1 MMMKKALLLTDIQ
14 EDFLGNLGNLDYI
27 AGLCQK
33 YLNEEGNQ
41 YDLILLTTW
50 KHEENEGQD
59 TLLIS
64 HPKAK
69 VVEKRTYSAFNEEVK
84 RLLEEQQIEL
94 VHLGGMDAEMA
105 VLATMYGLLDN
116 GYKVQILEPL
126 LASYHARNWEATTI
140 AKHVLGDENVL
151 RKGGDRVWV

>member
-1 MMMKKALLLTDIQ
+1 MAMKKALLLTDVQ

-27 AGLCQK
+27 AELCQK
-33 YLNEEGNQ
+33 YMDAEGNN
-41 YDLILLTTW
+41 YDLIVLTTW
-50 KHEENEGQD
+50 KHEENEEQD

-69 VVEKRTYSAFNEEVK
+69 RVEKRTFSALNDEVK
-84 RLLEEQQIEL
+84 ALLEEQQIEM
-94 VHLGGMDAEMA
+94 VHLGGIDAEMA
-105 VLATMYGLLDN
+105 VLATMYSLLDN

-151 RKGGDRVWV
+151 RQGGDRVWV